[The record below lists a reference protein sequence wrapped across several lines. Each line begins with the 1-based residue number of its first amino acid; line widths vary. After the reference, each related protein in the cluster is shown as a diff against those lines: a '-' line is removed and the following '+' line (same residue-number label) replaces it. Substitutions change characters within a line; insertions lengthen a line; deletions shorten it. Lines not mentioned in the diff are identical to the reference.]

1 MNYFRSSKFGCV
13 LLVFALA
20 LLAHRPICGQVS
32 SEEVRPGYLVRV
44 PLPINDETTPAVE
57 QKIQQIL
64 EQATTIGTAKQRP
77 VLVLEFDTSNGVTGQ
92 GSELGNCLDLAV
104 MLSEKK
110 LQSLYTV
117 AYIPKSKGVS
127 GENGQPASLLK
138 GHAVLVALACNE
150 IAMHDDAA
158 IGEAG
163 IDVSS
168 NNPSLELSNYQN
180 IVDRR
185 SKYPTEWVNA
195 LVDKNRSL
203 YRITDSDGNIG
214 YVDAKG
220 LSEKQ
225 AAGNIVESTT
235 LNTPGTL
242 PLFTSQELLNQRL
255 ILNRVAS
262 RIDLAARFDLDQEVM
277 AQNLDS
283 DTVRSAAV
291 LPINR
296 FIDSQEADWTLRM
309 LTNHLAAQPDTNLLV
324 VRINTLGG
332 ELDASM
338 RIAAELAS
346 FDSDELYTVAWVES
360 PATGPAALVALACD
374 QMVMSQ
380 SAALGGPGSNSIPVE
395 QIQDA
400 KPLIQRFA
408 EEKEMDWSLPLALI
422 DSTLSVSRYRNIR
435 SGQFRLLSEEEY
447 LSLPKPEQWNPVET
461 LELNEGLSSIEA
473 GRLGL
478 SKGMIDSF
486 DQLKSEFQLVNEPTQ
501 LQPSPADRWIRNLAR
516 ELASP
521 WIAAWLLF
529 GAIFLLSTEMSNPG
543 VGIPGFLGTICLML
557 FFWSQYLDGNAN
569 WLEILLFVVGVVFVV
584 LEVFVIPGFGVFG
597 IGGLVMIVAGI
608 VLASQTFI
616 IPRTSEE
623 LARLPVSLSM
633 VLAAGGGFM
642 TGIFFI
648 RKYLTTMP
656 VFRRIMLQP
665 PSADESISP
674 AQRELKESL
683 VDRTHLMG
691 KSGQAVTP
699 LVPAGKAQ
707 IGNEL
712 IDVITDGR
720 LIEKG
725 QVIRVIEVTGNRV
738 LVDCDDKSV

>member
-1 MNYFRSSKFGCV
+1 MNYLSSSKLTWI
-13 LLVFALA
+13 LLVSALSM
-20 LLAHRPICGQVS
+20 LGQS
-32 SEEVRPGYLVRV
+32 SVYGQASTEEVRPGYLVRV
-44 PLPINDETTPAVE
+44 PLPINDETAPVVK
-57 QKIQQIL
+57 QKIQQVL
-64 EQATTIGTAKQRP
+64 EQATTLGAAKQRP
-77 VLVLEFDTSNGVTGQ
+77 VLVLEFDTSNDATGQ

-110 LQSLYTV
+110 LQALYTV
-117 AYIPKSKGVS
+117 AYIPRSKTAA
-127 GENGQPASLLK
+127 GEDGQPASQLK
-138 GHAVLVALACNE
+138 GHALLVALACNE
-150 IAMHDDAA
+150 IAMHDDSAL
-158 IGEAG
+158 GEAG
-163 IDVSS
+163 LDVQS
-168 NNPSLELSNYQN
+168 NNPSLELSTYQN
-180 IVDRR
+180 IIDRR
-185 SKYPTEWVNA
+185 SKYPIAWVNA
-195 LVDKNRSL
+195 LVDKNLSL

-214 YVDAKG
+214 FVDAKG

-225 AAGNIVESTT
+225 VAGNIVESTT

-242 PLFTSQELLNQRL
+242 PLFSSQELLKQRL

-262 RIDLAARFDLDQEVM
+262 RIDLATRFDLDQQVM
-277 AQNLDS
+277 DQNIDADS
-283 DTVRSAAV
+283 ERIAAV

-296 FIDSQEADWTLRM
+296 FIDDQEADWTLRM
-309 LTNHLAAQPDTNLLV
+309 LNNHLAAQPETNLLV
-324 VRINTLGG
+324 VRIDTLGG
-332 ELDASM
+332 DLDASM
-338 RIAAELAS
+338 RIARELAS
-346 FDSDELYTVAWVES
+346 FDPDDLYTVAWVES
-360 PATGPAALVALACD
+360 PATGPSSLVALACD
-374 QMVMSQ
+374 QIVMSQ
-380 SAALGGPGSNSIPVE
+380 SAALGGDGSNSLSVE

-408 EEKEMDWSLPLALI
+408 ADKEMDWSLPLGLI
-422 DSTLSVSRYRNIR
+422 DTTLSISRYRNTR

-447 LSLPKPEQWNPVET
+447 LSLPKPELWNRVET
-461 LELNEGLSSIEA
+461 IELNEGLSSLEA

-478 SKGMIDSF
+478 SKGIVESF
-486 DQLKSEFQLVNEPTQ
+486 DQLKSDFQLVNEPTQ
-501 LQPSPADRWIRNLAR
+501 LQPSPTDRWVRNLAR

-521 WIAAWLLF
+521 WVAAWLLF

-543 VGIPGFLGTICLML
+543 IGIPGFLGTICLML

-597 IGGLVMIVAGI
+597 IGGLLMIVAGI

-616 IPRTSEE
+616 IPRNSEE

-642 TGIFFI
+642 AGIFFI

-665 PSADESISP
+665 PTADESISP

-720 LIEKG
+720 LIERG

-738 LVDCDDKSV
+738 LVDCDDKSA

>member
-57 QKIQQIL
+57 QKIQQVL

-127 GENGQPASLLK
+127 GENGQPASLLN

-150 IAMHDDAA
+150 IAMHDDSA

-338 RIAAELAS
+338 RIATELAS

-374 QMVMSQ
+374 QMVMSP
-380 SAALGGPGSNSIPVE
+380 SATLGGPGSNSIPVE

-408 EEKEMDWSLPLALI
+408 EDKEMDWSLPLALI

-616 IPRTSEE
+616 IPRNSEE

-642 TGIFFI
+642 AGIFFI

-725 QVIRVIEVTGNRV
+725 QVIRVIEITGNRV

>member
-1 MNYFRSSKFGCV
+1 M
-13 LLVFALA
+13 A
-20 LLAHRPICGQVS
+20 GQKSLCAQTAVD
-32 SEEVRPGYLVRV
+32 EVRPGYLVRV
-44 PLPINDETTPAVE
+44 PLPINDETARGVK
-57 QKIQQIL
+57 QKIQQVL
-64 EQATTIGTAKQRP
+64 EQATGLGTAKQRP
-77 VLVLEFDTSNGVTGQ
+77 VLILEFDTTREATGQ

-104 MLSEKK
+104 MLSEKE
-110 LQSLYTV
+110 LQGLYTV
-117 AYIPKSKGVS
+117 AYIPKSKGNAD
-127 GENGQPASLLK
+127 GDGQPASQLK
-138 GHAVLVALACNE
+138 GHALLVALACNE
-150 IAMHDDAA
+150 IAMHEESA
-158 IGEAG
+158 IGQAG
-163 IDVSS
+163 IDISS

-185 SKYPTEWVNA
+185 SKYPTAWVNA

-203 YRITDSDGNIG
+203 FRITDSDGNIG
-214 YVDAKG
+214 FVDAKG
-220 LSEKQ
+220 LSEEQ
-225 AAGNIVESTT
+225 VAGNVVESTT

-242 PLFTSQELLNQRL
+242 PLFTSQELLKHRI

-262 RIDLAARFDLDQEVM
+262 RVDLATRFDLDQQVM
-277 AQNLDS
+277 DQSPDADS
-283 DTVRSAAV
+283 ARLAAV

-296 FIDSQEADWTLRM
+296 FIDDQEADWTLRM
-309 LTNHLAAQPDTNLLV
+309 LTNHLAAEPETNLLV

-332 ELDASM
+332 ELDACM
-338 RIAAELAS
+338 RIARELAS
-346 FDSDELYTVAWVES
+346 FDPDDLYTVAWVES
-360 PATGPAALVALACD
+360 PAAGPAALVALACD
-374 QMVMSQ
+374 QMVMSP
-380 SAALGGPGSNSIPVE
+380 SAALGGPGSNPLSVQ

-408 EEKEMDWSLPLALI
+408 ENKETDWSLPLGLV
-422 DSTLSVSRYRNIR
+422 DPNLSIARYRNTR
-435 SGQFRLLSEEEY
+435 SGQFRILSEEEY
-447 LSLPKPEQWNPVET
+447 LSLPKPELWNQVET
-461 LELNEGLSSIEA
+461 IDLSEGLSSLEA
-473 GRLGL
+473 DRLGL
-478 SKGMIDSF
+478 SKGMVQNF
-486 DQLKSEFQLVNEPTQ
+486 EQLKSDLQLVNEPTQ
-501 LQPSPADRWIRNLAR
+501 LQPSPADRWIRKLAR

-543 VGIPGFLGTICLML
+543 VGIPGFLGTLCLML

-569 WLEILLFVVGVVFVV
+569 WLEILLFVVGVVFVI

-597 IGGLVMIVAGI
+597 IGGLLMIVTGI
-608 VLASQTFI
+608 VLASQTFV
-616 IPRTSEE
+616 IPRNSEE

-642 TGIFFI
+642 AGIFFI

-674 AQRELKESL
+674 EQRELKESL
-683 VDRTHLMG
+683 VDRNHLLG

-707 IGNEL
+707 IGTEL

-720 LIEKG
+720 LIERG